1 MVVGRH
7 GHLGIPVP
15 RAVVRGNSTE
25 CGCVVAPDP
34 STAGCR
40 VLARRLRRGLAT
52 IRNALPVSTHMQG
65 TKIPRMQCYDSIWES
80 PSGNIKWSD
89 AKYERSYVTVAGSIL
104 QLSKRNQDTNSKF
117 DDVGMT
123 QCNFSQR
130 RKIPRSEKN
139 PITFLAFHA
148 CVTRQGEKI
157 RHV

>member
-52 IRNALPVSTHMQG
+52 TRNALPVSTHMQE
-65 TKIPRMQCYDSIWES
+65 TKIPRMQCYDSI
-80 PSGNIKWSD
+80 
-89 AKYERSYVTVAGSIL
+89 
-104 QLSKRNQDTNSKF
+104 
-117 DDVGMT
+117 
-123 QCNFSQR
+123 
-130 RKIPRSEKN
+130 
-139 PITFLAFHA
+139 
-148 CVTRQGEKI
+148 
-157 RHV
+157 